1 MAKTGPIRVLIV
13 DDSALMRKLL
23 KDMIGASEDVEIVG
37 MAHDGTQALELVAKL
52 HPDVVTLDVEMPGRS
67 GLEILP
73 ELLALWPVPVL
84 MISSLTQEGAETTLA
99 ALAMG
104 AVDYL
109 PKPTS
114 HQLSQMRAASDLIV
128 SKVKAAAKCRVM
140 RQRSASRPLA
150 TALVPATGVAVSS
163 VTAVSP
169 PRMKPTTGGL
179 ARQALCVVV
188 GISTGGPQALDQV
201 LPLLRP
207 PLPPWVVV
215 QHMPGTFTGVFAKRL
230 ARICA
235 VPVLE
240 AEDGMRLVP
249 DQILIAPG
257 GKQLSLSGH
266 PPLVKVVL
274 KDDPPVSGH
283 RPSVDVLFRSASQS
297 FGAGVVGLIM
307 TGMGRDGVD
316 GCKAILAAGGTTY
329 GQDEATSVVYGMNK
343 AAFLESAIT
352 RQFGLTEFP
361 DLIRALTSGS

>member
-1 MAKTGPIRVLIV
+1 MANAHQHREHSGQSLV
-13 DDSALMRKLL
+13 DAARDA
-23 KDMIGASEDVEIVG
+23 
-37 MAHDGTQALELVAKL
+37 LVAAGEQWT
-52 HPDVVTLDVEMPGRS
+52 DMRAAVF
-67 GLEILP
+67 
-73 ELLALWPVPVL
+73 
-84 MISSLTQEGAETTLA
+84 A
-99 ALAMG
+99 ALAWFVNFRSGMIKQ
-104 AVDYL
+104 AL
-109 PKPTS
+109 
-114 HQLSQMRAASDLIV
+114 ASMADPPQTV
-128 SKVKAAAKCRVM
+128 STT
-140 RQRSASRPLA
+140 

-207 PLPPWVVV
+207 PLPPLVVV

-283 RPSVDVLFRSASQS
+283 RPSVDVLFQS
-297 FGAGVVGLIM
+297 VAKSVGANAIGILL
-307 TGMGRDGVD
+307 TGMGSDGAQ
-316 GCKAILAAGGTTY
+316 GLLAMAQAGAHTIA
-329 GQDEATSVVYGMNK
+329 QDEATSIVFGMPRAAISLGAAGVVAPIGQIARHAFSK
-343 AAFLESAIT
+343 AA
-352 RQFGLTEFP
+352 
-361 DLIRALTSGS
+361 